1 MGNTVFQFFFF
12 FVTHDMM
19 KRPPS
24 MIMLPLELVDV
35 VYLPTKYCHLLR
47 ITNKNS
53 IYFYESISVAMFYG
67 FSTEL
72 HC

>member
-1 MGNTVFQFFFF
+1 
-12 FVTHDMM
+12 
-19 KRPPS
+19 